1 MIYKLIS
8 YNVELQSSFNIFIER
23 IHMAK
28 IIGIDLGTTNSV
40 VAFMEGGQP
49 KVIPSKEGGNIIPS
63 VVAFTKDGKRLV
75 GTLARRQA
83 ITNPENTIYSAK
95 RFIGHN
101 FDEVTTE
108 ASNMPYTVVKRADGK
123 VGIMAQGKE
132 YTPQEI
138 SAAVLSLIKQTAEDY
153 LGEKVTEAVITVP
166 AYFDDAQR
174 QATKDAGKIAGL
186 DVKRIINEPTAA
198 ALAYGADKKKEST
211 IAVFDFGGGT
221 FDISVLE
228 ISDGLIEVKSTN
240 GDTHLGGDDVD
251 QRIIDY
257 IVDEFKKEHGI
268 NLKQDKMALQRLKE
282 AAEKAKIELSTV
294 LETEINLPYIT
305 ADASGPKHLNM
316 KLSRAKLESLCS
328 DLFKRLME
336 PCKNAMNDAKLT
348 KNDIDEVI
356 LVGGSTRIPKVQ
368 EMVKEFFGKEPN
380 RSVNPDEVVALGAA
394 IQGGVLSG
402 EATDVLLLDVT
413 PLSLGIETLGGVVT
427 KLIER
432 NTTIPAKKTQIF
444 STAENNQTSVDIRI
458 FQGEREFAKDNKM
471 LGQFRLDGI
480 PAAPRGT
487 PQIEVTL
494 DIDAN
499 GILNVSAQD
508 KATGK
513 HQTVTI
519 TAGGGL
525 DKSEVERMVNEAKLH
540 EAEDKAARETVEKR
554 NQLDNLILNIEKT
567 IEEHKAKLQE
577 ADVTATQA
585 AIEKAKQALKDHA
598 ENAQELQKAYDELLQ
613 SSHKVAETLYK
624 AGVQPEQG
632 ASDNS
637 SQSSNNNDEPIEAE
651 IKE

>member
-1 MIYKLIS
+1 
-8 YNVELQSSFNIFIER
+8 
-23 IHMAK
+23 
-28 IIGIDLGTTNSV
+28 
-40 VAFMEGGQP
+40 
-49 KVIPSKEGGNIIPS
+49 
-63 VVAFTKDGKRLV
+63 
-75 GTLARRQA
+75 
-83 ITNPENTIYSAK
+83 
-95 RFIGHN
+95 
-101 FDEVTTE
+101 
-108 ASNMPYTVVKRADGK
+108 
-123 VGIMAQGKE
+123 
-132 YTPQEI
+132 
-138 SAAVLSLIKQTAEDY
+138 
-153 LGEKVTEAVITVP
+153 
-166 AYFDDAQR
+166 
-174 QATKDAGKIAGL
+174 
-186 DVKRIINEPTAA
+186 
-198 ALAYGADKKKEST
+198 
-211 IAVFDFGGGT
+211 
-221 FDISVLE
+221 
-228 ISDGLIEVKSTN
+228 
-240 GDTHLGGDDVD
+240 
-251 QRIIDY
+251 
-257 IVDEFKKEHGI
+257 
-268 NLKQDKMALQRLKE
+268 
-282 AAEKAKIELSTV
+282 
-294 LETEINLPYIT
+294 
-305 ADASGPKHLNM
+305 
-316 KLSRAKLESLCS
+316 
-328 DLFKRLME
+328 
-336 PCKNAMNDAKLT
+336 
-348 KNDIDEVI
+348 
-356 LVGGSTRIPKVQ
+356 
-368 EMVKEFFGKEPN
+368 MVKEFFGKEPN

-613 SSHKVAETLYK
+613 ASHKVAETLYK

-632 ASDNS
+632 SSDTS
-637 SQSSNNNDEPIEAE
+637 SESSNNNDEPIEAE

>member
-1 MIYKLIS
+1 
-8 YNVELQSSFNIFIER
+8 
-23 IHMAK
+23 MAK

-40 VAFMEGGQP
+40 IAFMEGGQA
-49 KVIPSKEGGNIIPS
+49 KVIPSKDGGNIIPS

-101 FDEVTTE
+101 FDDVKTEV
-108 ASNMPYTVVKRADGK
+108 SNMPYTVVKRADGK

-132 YTPQEI
+132 YAPQEI

-186 DVKRIINEPTAA
+186 EVKRIINEPTAA
-198 ALAYGADKKKEST
+198 ALAYGADKKKEAT

-221 FDISVLE
+221 FDVSVLE

-257 IVDEFKKEHGI
+257 IIAEFKKESGI
-268 NLKQDKMALQRLKE
+268 DLKQDKMALQRLKE

-294 LETEINLPYIT
+294 LETEINLPYVT

-316 KLSRAKLESLCS
+316 KLSRAKLENLCA

-525 DKSEVERMVNEAKLH
+525 DKAEVERMVNEAKLH

-598 ENAQELQKAYDELLQ
+598 ENAQELQKAHDELLQ
-613 SSHKVAETLYK
+613 ASHKVAETLYK

-632 ASDNS
+632 ATDTS
-637 SQSSNNNDEPIEAE
+637 STSSNNNDEPIEAE